1 MFELIFGGAQ
11 AYQQVGVFIAALVCF
26 GLGALIIG
34 NAIYMRLYGLRVT
47 GTIIGVI
54 PQGGM
59 YAPAYRYTAPDG
71 RTREAQSDVSSG
83 TIAGKETGRVVPL
96 CVSPH
101 NPARATQIGLRT
113 ADSIVSA
120 VGAVMVLV
128 SAWLGYTA
136 ITAYPVTPMTWIMAV
151 CMLIFLG
158 WHVRRSVIPRGK
170 RPSIAEWK
178 KRRNLGE
185 GASLDLTRVT
195 PIEEIVS
202 GADMQRAAERQSR
215 QSRTVAPIVGVMAV
229 VLIGVAIYQ
238 GTYIARLEANGL
250 RADGRVVSLRSEA
263 GSGGRGSSYFPI
275 VRYRTEQNAQVEFKD
290 AIGSDP
296 PRYRVGD
303 EVTVLYLA
311 NDPNEA
317 IIDRGVL
324 WNWAIPALLLIGAAL
339 LIWLLIAMLRIGW
352 RGANA
357 RLPTPGDADVVR
369 GA

>member
-1 MFELIFGGAQ
+1 MFELISRGAQ

-26 GLGALIIG
+26 GLGALLIG
-34 NAIYMRLYGLRVT
+34 NAIYLHLYGLSVT

-54 PQGGM
+54 AQRGM
-59 YAPAYRYTAPDG
+59 YAPVYRYTAPDG
-71 RTREAQSDVSSG
+71 QTREAQSDVSSG
-83 TIAGKETGRVVPL
+83 TIAGKETGRVVL
-96 CVSPH
+96 LLVSPH
-101 NPARATQIGLRT
+101 NPARATQRGLRT

-120 VGAVMVLV
+120 LGAVMVLV
-128 SAWLGYTA
+128 GLWLGYTA
-136 ITAYPVTPMTWIMAV
+136 ITAYPVTLMTWIMAV

-158 WHVRRSVIPRGK
+158 WHLRRSVIPRGK
-170 RPSIAEWK
+170 RPSLAEWK

-185 GASLDLTRVT
+185 GARVDLTRVT

-215 QSRTVAPIVGVMAV
+215 QSRMLAPIVGVMAV
-229 VLIGVAIYQ
+229 VFIGVAIYQ
-238 GTYIARLEANGL
+238 GAAIARLEANGL
-250 RADGRVVSLRSEA
+250 RADGQVVSLRSETS
-263 GSGGRGSSYFPI
+263 SGGRGSSYHP
-275 VRYRTEQNAQVEFKD
+275 VVQYRTEQNAQIEFKD

-303 EVTVLYLA
+303 KVTVLYLA
-311 NDPNEA
+311 NDPNAA

-324 WNWAIPALLLIGAAL
+324 WNWAIPALLLIVAAL
-339 LIWLLIAMLRIGW
+339 LIWLFIAALRSGW

-357 RLPTPGDADVVR
+357 GLPTPGDVDVFR